1 MSANTLMQLYAPGSN
16 GIIDFVSNV
25 TLRTSNAIPTIAAN
39 TVTIENG
46 VVVTINARAD
56 GVPFPADVFTN
67 VANYTGSGG
76 NGSTTGTFAG
86 TGATRQTGQPPPFA
100 TKRSNSNAVTSIA
113 AAAPPLK
120 TGSAP
125 RPVPAKRPTL
135 RVVDTPQL
143 QSLLDNAARGIDGK
157 VRILPVTRGRN
168 APAQTSA
175 RAILPRKD
183 VPRSAAKVPS
193 GLLVLKSP

>member
-1 MSANTLMQLYAPGSN
+1 MQLYAPGSN
-16 GIIDFVSNV
+16 GIIDFVRNV

-46 VVVTINARAD
+46 VVVTINAQAD

-67 VANYTGSGG
+67 IPNYSGSGG
-76 NGSTTGTFAG
+76 NGTTSGTFAG
-86 TGATRQTGQPPPFA
+86 NGATTQPLSQAPPFA

-157 VRILPVTRGRN
+157 VRISPVTRRRN
-168 APAQTSA
+168 AAVQTSA
-175 RAILPRKD
+175 GAILPLKD
-183 VPRSAAKVPS
+183 VPRSAAKAPS